1 MNRISLYCLSFLDL
15 QLLISSL
22 VSSILSFTIFVPHS
36 NYTGNVLMFKDF
48 FLLHRSGN
56 KDGCLVNGGRTAIL
70 L

>member
-36 NYTGNVLMFKDF
+36 NYTGNVLMFNDF
-48 FLLHRSGN
+48 FLLHRSGIT
-56 KDGCLVNGGRTAIL
+56 DGCLVNGGRTAIL